1 MQTATILKVDRSA
14 LVEVR
19 ELPEAIEDNIL
30 EQIARLRQE
39 YPQAIDCKVSVKTPA
54 FCKEG
59 CYQIEIAIGLS
70 GRTLTIDRSPN
81 LDCYQEDLYVAI
93 WSAFNLAKKQLKQEL
108 TKASTADAAL
118 GEASLHRRNYPL
130 RRTIGY
136 AGA

>member
-1 MQTATILKVDRSA
+1 MQTATILKVDRST
-14 LVEVR
+14 LVEVP
-19 ELPEAIEDNIL
+19 ELPEAIEENIL

-59 CYQIEIAIGLS
+59 CYQIEIEIVLS
-70 GRTLTIDRSPN
+70 GRTLKIERSPN

-93 WSAFNLAKKQLKQEL
+93 WSAFNLAKKQLKAEL
-108 TKASTADAAL
+108 TQASTVDAAL
-118 GEASLHRRNYPL
+118 GEASLSRRNYPL

>member
-1 MQTATILKVDRSA
+1 MQTATILKVDRST

-39 YPQAIDCKVSVKTPA
+39 YPQAIDCQVSVKTPA

-59 CYQIEIAIGLS
+59 CYQIEIEIELS
-70 GRTLTIDRSPN
+70 GRTLTIECSPN

-108 TKASTADAAL
+108 TKTSTADAAL
-118 GEASLHRRNYPL
+118 GEANLPHCNYPL

-136 AGA
+136 AGG

>member
-1 MQTATILKVDRSA
+1 MQTATILKVDRA
-14 LVEVR
+14 TLVEVR
-19 ELPEAIEDNIL
+19 ELPEAIGDNIL

-39 YPQAIDCKVSVKTPA
+39 YPQAIDCNVSVKTPA

-70 GRTLTIDRSPN
+70 GRTLTIERLPN

-93 WSAFNLAKKQLKQEL
+93 WSAFNLAKKQLKQHL
-108 TKASTADAAL
+108 SQASTTDAAS
-118 GEASLHRRNYPL
+118 ADSLSRRNYPL

-136 AGA
+136 AGG

>member
-1 MQTATILKVDRSA
+1 MQTATILKVDRA
-14 LVEVR
+14 TLVEVR

-59 CYQIEIAIGLS
+59 CYQIEIAIVLS

-81 LDCYQEDLYVAI
+81 VDCYQEDMYVAI
-93 WSAFNLAKKQLKQEL
+93 WSAFNLAKKQLKAEL
-108 TKASTADAAL
+108 SQASTA
-118 GEASLHRRNYPL
+118 GEASLSRRNYPL

>member
-1 MQTATILKVDRSA
+1 MQTATILKVDRST
-14 LVEVR
+14 LIEVR
-19 ELPEAIEDNIL
+19 ELPEAIEENIL

-59 CYQIEIAIGLS
+59 CYQIEIEIVLS
-70 GRTLTIDRSPN
+70 GRTLSIDRSPN
-81 LDCYQEDLYVAI
+81 VDCYQEDLYVAI
-93 WSAFNLAKKQLKQEL
+93 WSAFNLAKKQLKAEL
-108 TKASTADAAL
+108 SQASTA
-118 GEASLHRRNYPL
+118 GEASLSRQNYPL

>member
-1 MQTATILKVDRSA
+1 MQTATILKVDRA
-14 LVEVR
+14 TLVKVR
-19 ELPEAIEDNIL
+19 DLPEAIEENIL

-59 CYQIEIAIGLS
+59 CYHIEIEIGLS
-70 GRTLTIDRSPN
+70 GHTLTSERSPN

-93 WSAFNLAKKQLKQEL
+93 WSAFNLAKKQLKEEL
-108 TKASTADAAL
+108 SQASTAGAAL
-118 GEASLHRRNYPL
+118 DEDSLSRRNYPL

-136 AGA
+136 AGG

>member
-1 MQTATILKVDRSA
+1 MQTATILKVDRST

-19 ELPEAIEDNIL
+19 ELPEAIEENIL
-30 EQIARLRQE
+30 EQIARLRHE
-39 YPQAIDCKVSVKTPA
+39 YPQAIDCNVSVKTPD

-59 CYQIEIAIGLS
+59 CYQIEIVIVLS

-81 LDCYQEDLYVAI
+81 RDCYQEDLYVAI
-93 WSAFNLAKKQLKQEL
+93 WSAFNLAKKQLKAEL
-108 TKASTADAAL
+108 TQAWNVDAAL
-118 GEASLHRRNYPL
+118 DGDSSHRRNYPL

>member
-1 MQTATILKVDRSA
+1 MQTATILKVDRA
-14 LVEVR
+14 TLVEVR
-19 ELPEAIEDNIL
+19 ALPEAIEANIL

-54 FCKEG
+54 FCQEG
-59 CYQIEIAIGLS
+59 CYQIEIEIVLS

-93 WSAFNLAKKQLKQEL
+93 WSAFNLAKKQLKAEL
-108 TKASTADAAL
+108 SKASTTDAAL
-118 GEASLHRRNYPL
+118 CEDSFSRCNYPL

-136 AGA
+136 AGG

>member
-19 ELPEAIEDNIL
+19 ELPEAIEENIL
-30 EQIARLRQE
+30 EQIARLQHE
-39 YPQAIDCKVSVKTPA
+39 YPQAIDCQVSVKTPA

-59 CYQIEIAIGLS
+59 CYQIEIVIVLS

-93 WSAFNLAKKQLKQEL
+93 WSAFNLAKKQLKAEL
-108 TKASTADAAL
+108 TKASTTEATL
-118 GEASLHRRNYPL
+118 GEDSLSNFNYPL

>member
-1 MQTATILKVDRSA
+1 MQTATVLQVDRST

-19 ELPEAIEDNIL
+19 ELPEAIEENIL

-39 YPQAIDCKVSVKTPA
+39 YPQAIDCNVSVKTPA

-59 CYQIEIAIGLS
+59 CYQIEIQIVLS
-70 GRTLTIDRSPN
+70 GRNLTIERSPN

-93 WSAFNLAKKQLKQEL
+93 WSAFNLAKKQLKAEL
-108 TKASTADAAL
+108 SQASTA
-118 GEASLHRRNYPL
+118 GEDSLSRRNYPL

>member
-19 ELPEAIEDNIL
+19 ELPDAIEENIL

-54 FCKEG
+54 FCKG

-70 GRTLTIDRSPN
+70 GRTLTIERSPN

-93 WSAFNLAKKQLKQEL
+93 WSAFNLAKKQLKAEL
-108 TKASTADAAL
+108 TQAWNVDTALD
-118 GEASLHRRNYPL
+118 GDSSHRRNYPL

-136 AGA
+136 AGG

>member
-1 MQTATILKVDRSA
+1 MQTATILKVDRST

-19 ELPEAIEDNIL
+19 ELPDAIEDNIL
-30 EQIARLRQE
+30 EQITRLRQE
-39 YPQAIDCKVSVKTPA
+39 YPQAIDCQVSVKTPD

-59 CYQIEIAIGLS
+59 CYQIEIAIVLS
-70 GRTLTIDRSPN
+70 GRTLTIERSPN

-108 TKASTADAAL
+108 TKAPTMEAAL
-118 GEASLHRRNYPL
+118 GEASLYRHNYPL